1 MVTEKHRLVGSEPDV
16 DLNQSQT
23 VTPIIPMGTEER
35 KLEEPVP
42 DSQTSDLLPRD
53 RGVKLANFLPPV
65 DVAIKIYRVDAVD
78 VLHNT
83 FTVVFSVLLDW
94 EDPSLY
100 VLHCS
105 TV

>member
-16 DLNQSQT
+16 DLNRS
-23 VTPIIPMGTEER
+23 VTPIIPLVTEER

-42 DSQTSDLLPRD
+42 DSETGDTKLQRD

-65 DVAIKIYRVDAVD
+65 DVAVKIYRVDAVD

-100 VLHCS
+100 V
-105 TV
+105 